1 MPRSGLS
8 SSRVASHSHDG
19 PRSDGVAWGGDDVLK
34 GQSLSQGSG
43 CAANPVL
50 TPNPGLLHCSPSRPD
65 RGPASRQG
73 TPEEKQPVRWRD
85 PPAPPL
91 GPFPTGHPRSPGSQH
106 LIHRWAPRAQG
117 REGSLVESVCW
128 GREAWGC
135 CPPPPSFPSH
145 ALARVPLSSRL
156 PLPPP
161 RVPSHTRTHAI
172 HTDSRT
178 SRAKALWQ
186 QSPPAP
192 PAPGTHSGVT
202 FQSQIPVTR
211 PGAGHSS
218 ASIRGETGPASFSS
232 APTGS
237 SLGPRTDTAP

>member
-1 MPRSGLS
+1 MSFGLICGAPAPAARRGPRLGPCERRGAGALRGWQHPGLIAGRPEVLMPRSGLS

-43 CAANPVL
+43 CASNPVL
-50 TPNPGLLHCSPSRPD
+50 TPNPGLLHCSPSHPD

-91 GPFPTGHPRSPGSQH
+91 GPFPAGHPWSPGSQH

-161 RVPSHTRTHAI
+161 RVPSHTRTHARYS
-172 HTDSRT
+172 H
-178 SRAKALWQ
+178 
-186 QSPPAP
+186 
-192 PAPGTHSGVT
+192 G
-202 FQSQIPVTR
+202 F
-211 PGAGHSS
+211 
-218 ASIRGETGPASFSS
+218 
-232 APTGS
+232 
-237 SLGPRTDTAP
+237 